1 MDHVVYLDA
10 QANELENLLSGNKTM
25 IIPGATGR
33 KLSHGHVAKN
43 ETLGR
48 QTLNRP
54 DQSRQWARLGGIES
68 RSLRKRR
75 SCDGKRY

>member
-25 IIPGATGR
+25 IILGATGR
-33 KLSHGHVAKN
+33 KLLHGRVAKN

-48 QTLNRP
+48 QTLHRP
-54 DQSRQWARLGGIES
+54 DQSRRWARLG
-68 RSLRKRR
+68 
-75 SCDGKRY
+75 